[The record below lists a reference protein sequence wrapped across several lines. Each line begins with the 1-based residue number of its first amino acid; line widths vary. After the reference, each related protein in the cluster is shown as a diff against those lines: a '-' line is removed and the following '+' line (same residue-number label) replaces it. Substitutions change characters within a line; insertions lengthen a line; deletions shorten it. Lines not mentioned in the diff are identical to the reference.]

1 MVRRSFRF
9 GLRLG
14 LLGGAGF
21 AVLKVLQARREE
33 REQEAALRSTEPWPP
48 ITRAPAPPTGEA
60 VETAP
65 RTTAAAPPAE
75 EAEPEEPPV
84 LAEPPEPAD
93 AALSS
98 IEAPTTAPPP
108 AEVRPD
114 GPPRPDAKKAPATKG
129 AAAPKTTPEP
139 WVDPE
144 GRVCPPSHPIKGKL
158 KSRLFHAPG
167 MFAYDR
173 TIPDRCYGS
182 EEAAAADG
190 LSRARR

>member
-75 EAEPEEPPV
+75 EAEPE
-84 LAEPPEPAD
+84 A
-93 AALSS
+93 SWW
-98 IEAPTTAPPP
+98 IAPLVST
-108 AEVRPD
+108 
-114 GPPRPDAKKAPATKG
+114 
-129 AAAPKTTPEP
+129 
-139 WVDPE
+139 E
-144 GRVCPPSHPIKGKL
+144 GG
-158 KSRLFHAPG
+158 G
-167 MFAYDR
+167 MVVGGRF
-173 TIPDRCYGS
+173 
-182 EEAAAADG
+182 
-190 LSRARR
+190 

>member
-1 MVRRSFRF
+1 MVRRSFRL

-14 LLGGAGF
+14 LLGGAGL
-21 AVLKVLQARREE
+21 AVLKVLQARRDE

-48 ITRAPAPPTGEA
+48 VTRAPARTGVEQARPSPATEAAPAAPAAPAAAASSPAASSPSAPTG
-60 VETAP
+60 
-65 RTTAAAPPAE
+65 TAA
-75 EAEPEEPPV
+75 EA
-84 LAEPPEPAD
+84 
-93 AALSS
+93 
-98 IEAPTTAPPP
+98 
-108 AEVRPD
+108 
-114 GPPRPDAKKAPATKG
+114 APASRAE
-129 AAAPKTTPEP
+129 AA

-173 TIPDRCYGS
+173 TIPDRCYAS
-182 EEAAAADG
+182 EDEAAADG

>member
-21 AVLKVLQARREE
+21 ALMKVLQARRDE

-48 ITRAPAPPTGEA
+48 ITPAPGPAHRPSSPPGAAPTPGPQPE
-60 VETAP
+60 
-65 RTTAAAPPAE
+65 AAPP
-75 EAEPEEPPV
+75 PPV
-84 LAEPPEPAD
+84 A
-93 AALSS
+93 
-98 IEAPTTAPPP
+98 
-108 AEVRPD
+108 VRPD
-114 GPPRPDAKKAPATKG
+114 SSEPPAKQAVATKE
-129 AAAPKTTPEP
+129 AEAT

-158 KSRLFHAPG
+158 KSHLFHAPG

-173 TIPDRCYGS
+173 TIPDRCYAS
-182 EEAAAADG
+182 EDEAEADG

>member
-21 AVLKVLQARREE
+21 ALMKVLQARRDE

-48 ITRAPAPPTGEA
+48 ITPAPGPAHQASSPSPAAPTPGPQPE
-60 VETAP
+60 
-65 RTTAAAPPAE
+65 AAPP
-75 EAEPEEPPV
+75 PPV
-84 LAEPPEPAD
+84 AVRPDSAEPP
-93 AALSS
+93 
-98 IEAPTTAPPP
+98 
-108 AEVRPD
+108 
-114 GPPRPDAKKAPATKG
+114 PRQAVATKE
-129 AAAPKTTPEP
+129 AEAT

-158 KSRLFHAPG
+158 KSHLFHAPG

-173 TIPDRCYGS
+173 TIPDRCYAS
-182 EEAAAADG
+182 EEEAEADG